1 MTTFRLRW
9 LTALT
14 GSNDDLISLIL
25 HMPGIECLCLSRQR
39 VQGESDLTLD
49 VLPAFAYRCP
59 KLRDLKL
66 FVDCRIPPSVETLAD
81 EYARHGAL
89 ESVVLGASPTNTEE
103 RLILAS
109 WLNRLL
115 PKACNVYFFYKTAS
129 LLEELRHLQGAFD

>member
-1 MTTFRLRW
+1 MRGF
-9 LTALT
+9 
-14 GSNDDLISLIL
+14 NDDLESLL
-25 HMPGIECLCLSRQR
+25 SHMPDIERLYLYSYE
-39 VQGESDLTLD
+39 GEFDLTLD

-89 ESVVLGASPTNTEE
+89 ESVVLGASPTNIEE

-115 PKACNVYFFYKTAS
+115 LKSCNVYFFYKTAS